1 MTRPCTPWKSPE
13 DPWLRLS
20 IVQRHKSRGIK
31 TWYLRE
37 NDNGHIS
44 YHSLGTIQKSVAQQ
58 CLQRLLVLRF
68 AFPWEKSIHTDMD
81 SLVEGFVKRPSLK
94 KESANLYRRIL
105 GHFTDWCR
113 GKSITDVL
121 KIGTNEAQ
129 DYYLEL
135 SGKSARQRCRV
146 CGIFLSWAYRQN
158 KVERVQPFRLIE
170 YKKTAK
176 TVRDSWSEN
185 DMRRIVEA
193 APDTDMRMLW
203 ALMAYAGLRVNEAT
217 TLTDA
222 NIHNSTIFVVGKGGK
237 FASLPIGKRLAAE
250 FALHGPLGNGL
261 NISKQRSIRALCRVC
276 KKLNIEGWASNHKF
290 RHSFATGLAA
300 RGCPVAIAMRLMR
313 HSSSTMTLD
322 VYTHVLQEDL
332 VKWVDSTP

>member
-1 MTRPCTPWKSPE
+1 MTRLCTPWKTPE

-37 NDNGHIS
+37 NDNGRIS
-44 YHSLGTIQKSVAQQ
+44 YHSLGTTQKSVAQQ
-58 CLQRLLVLRF
+58 CLQRLQVLRF
-68 AFPWEKSIHTDMD
+68 AFPWEKGISTDME
-81 SLVEGFVKRPSLK
+81 SLVESFVARPSLK
-94 KESANLYRRIL
+94 KESAEQYRRIL
-105 GHFTDWCR
+105 VHFVDWSKGR
-113 GKSITDVL
+113 NISDIL

-146 CGIFLSWAYRQN
+146 CGIFLNWVYKRN
-158 KVERVQPFRLIE
+158 KIDRVQPFKLIE
-170 YKKTAK
+170 YRKTAK
-176 TVRDSWSEN
+176 TVRDSWSEE

-193 APDTDMRMLW
+193 APDRGMRMLW

-222 NIHNSTIFVVGKGGK
+222 DIHGETIFVVGKGGK
-237 FASLPIGKRLAAE
+237 FAILPISNRLMAE
-250 FALHGPLGNGL
+250 LVRHGPLGNGL

-313 HSSSTMTLD
+313 HSSCAMTLD

-332 VKWVDSTP
+332 VKWVNRTP

>member
-1 MTRPCTPWKSPE
+1 MTRPCTPWMSSK
-13 DPWLRLS
+13 DTWLRLS

-37 NDNGHIS
+37 NDNGS
-44 YHSLGTIQKSVAQQ
+44 VRYHSLGTTQKSVAQQ

-68 AFPWEKSIHTDMD
+68 AFPWEKSVHTDMD
-81 SLVEGFVKRPSLK
+81 SLVEGFVARPSLK
-94 KESANLYRRIL
+94 KESAELYRRIL
-105 GHFTDWCR
+105 VHFTDWCK
-113 GKSITDVL
+113 GKGFTDIL
-121 KIGTNEAQ
+121 KIGTNEAA
-129 DYYLEL
+129 DYYLGL

-146 CGIFLSWAYRQN
+146 CGIFLNWAYRQN
-158 KVERVQPFRLIE
+158 RVERAQPFGLIE
-170 YKKTAK
+170 YRKTVK
-176 TVRDSWSEN
+176 TVRDSWSED

-193 APDTDMRMLW
+193 APDADMRMLW

-222 NIHNSTIFVVGKGGK
+222 NIHGSTIFVVGKGGK
-237 FASLPIGKRLAAE
+237 FAVLPIGNRLAAE
-250 FALHGPLGNGL
+250 LERHGPLGNGL

-290 RHSFATGLAA
+290 RHSFATNLAA

-313 HSSSTMTLD
+313 HSSSTTTLD

-332 VKWVDSTP
+332 VKWVDL